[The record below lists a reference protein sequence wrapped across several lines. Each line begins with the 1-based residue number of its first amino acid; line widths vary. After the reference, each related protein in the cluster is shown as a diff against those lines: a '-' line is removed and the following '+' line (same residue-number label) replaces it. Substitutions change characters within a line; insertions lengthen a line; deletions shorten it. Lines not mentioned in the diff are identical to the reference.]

1 MNTQCPWLDKDW
13 VNHTQLML
21 DSFRHCLGYD
31 LVSRRN
37 SCDLQARYLF
47 KAPLIVVSH
56 DTQMD
61 PVLNYGNQAALDLW
75 EMDLPNLL
83 VTPSR
88 KTAEPV
94 HRDERA
100 LLMER
105 TRNNG
110 YVDDYHGMRISHTGR
125 RFWIETAI
133 VWNLYSSSG
142 RYAGQAAT
150 FSRWKYPDL

>member
-1 MNTQCPWLDKDW
+1 MNTQCPWLDMDW
-13 VNHTQLML
+13 INHTQLML
-21 DSFRHCLGYD
+21 DSFRHALGYD
-31 LVSRRN
+31 LVSRKN
-37 SCDLQARYLF
+37 TCELQAKYLF
-47 KAPLIVVSH
+47 KAPLIIVSH
-56 DTQMD
+56 DTQLD

-88 KTAEPV
+88 KTAEPI

-105 TRNNG
+105 TRKHG
-110 YVDDYHGMRISHTGR
+110 YVDDYQGMRISNTGR

-142 RYAGQAAT
+142 CYAGQAAT
-150 FSRWKYPDL
+150 FSRWNYSDI

>member
-1 MNTQCPWLDKDW
+1 MNTQYPWLEKDW
-13 VNHTQLML
+13 VDHTQLML
-21 DSFRHCLGYD
+21 DSFRQCLGYE

-37 SCDLQARYLF
+37 SCELQAKYLF
-47 KAPLIVVSH
+47 QASLIVVSH

-88 KTAEPV
+88 KTAERV

-100 LLMER
+100 MLMER

-110 YVDDYHGMRISHTGR
+110 YVDDYHGMRISYTGR

-133 VWNLYSSSG
+133 VWNLYGYSG
-142 RYAGQAAT
+142 NYAGQAAT